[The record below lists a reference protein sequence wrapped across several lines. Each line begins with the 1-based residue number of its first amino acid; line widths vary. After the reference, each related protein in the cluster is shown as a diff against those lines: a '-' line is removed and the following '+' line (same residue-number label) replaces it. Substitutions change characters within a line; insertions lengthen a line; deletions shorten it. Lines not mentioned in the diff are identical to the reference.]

1 MFKIIASIYS
11 FLVLFYVMSYQF
23 YSSSERE
30 ALLSF
35 LIIIAVLTIMIAPSF
50 GAKNRRKQMKNVK
63 EREWKEGEYHND
75 FTRVGSAED
84 YTPVKPIDMAG
95 NAIEHAREQLDE
107 DLARI
112 ANYKVVEIE
121 KTENIENE
129 NTKHF
134 EEKEDKG
141 IDDEKK

>member
-11 FLVLFYVMSYQF
+11 FLLLFYLMSYQF
-23 YSSSERE
+23 YSTSERE
-30 ALLSF
+30 ALLAL
-35 LIIIAVLTIMIAPSF
+35 LIIIAVITIIVAPSF
-50 GAKNRRKQMKNVK
+50 GAKDRRKKMKNIK

-107 DLARI
+107 DLKKI
-112 ANYKVVEIE
+112 SNFNYDKIEIQKE
-121 KTENIENE
+121 EDDN
-129 NTKHF
+129 
-134 EEKEDKG
+134 EEK
-141 IDDEKK
+141 

>member
-23 YSSSERE
+23 YSTSERE
-30 ALLSF
+30 ALLSI
-35 LIIIAVLTIMIAPSF
+35 LILIAVVTIVIAPSF

-75 FTRVGSAED
+75 FSRVGSAED

-95 NAIEHAREQLDE
+95 NAMEHAREQLDE
-107 DLARI
+107 DLRKI
-112 ANYKVVEIE
+112 AEFKYEEIE
-121 KTENIENE
+121 ISKDDVNNI
-129 NTKHF
+129 KDD
-134 EEKEDKG
+134 EDS
-141 IDDEKK
+141 DEKK